1 MGSMM
6 QAMRFGRSSLTAL
19 CLTVVLL
26 GVASGMLSGCST
38 TRPWVNAPLPGG
50 VIPPDP
56 YSPESMLD
64 ASADDLSMIAAVTLS
79 GGGARA
85 AAFGY
90 GVLKALHQ
98 TPITLNGR
106 NTSLLDQVGV
116 ITGVSGGSI
125 VATYYAAFGTETFNR
140 FETDFLRQNF
150 QDTLISHALKPG
162 NLIDLSSPWF
172 GRTQLL
178 AQRLDGLYRGKTFGD
193 MWARPGH
200 PRLLVSATDLSLG
213 SSFEFSWDQFS
224 RICSDL
230 ASVPLSFAVAASSAV
245 PLALSPVTVK
255 NYAGSCQLPA
265 AGEASAASS
274 GKAVD
279 DYRTRLLRSQL
290 RSYQDAKTR
299 PFIHLV
305 DGGVADNLGVRSLL
319 DRSVSEGGIRRLMRK
334 LPPGVVRKLVLITV
348 NAERDPS
355 ERIDESDKVPSTL
368 QVIDAMLFGTGAK
381 ATEETLGLLGDMTQ
395 QWKRELSTA
404 APDGKSAFAVDAQI
418 YLITVNLRDAPEA
431 MERSRLL
438 QIPTAFSISLDDVTR
453 LIQAGDQVLKA
464 SPGFQELIK
473 ALGPNA
479 ASGSF

>member
-1 MGSMM
+1 M
-6 QAMRFGRSSLTAL
+6 AI
-19 CLTVVLL
+19 CLMVVFAIAGGL
-26 GVASGMLSGCST
+26 LSGCST

-56 YSPESMLD
+56 YSPEAMLD
-64 ASADDLSMIAAVTLS
+64 ATAEDLSMIAAVTLS

-125 VATYYAAFGTETFNR
+125 VATYCAAFDTETFNR

-150 QDTLISHALKPG
+150 QNTLISHALKPG

-193 MWARPGH
+193 MWACPGH

-255 NYAGSCQLPA
+255 NYAGSCRFPA
-265 AGEASAASS
+265 AGELSAASAASA
-274 GKAVD
+274 GKGTD
-279 DYRTRLLRSQL
+279 DYRARLLRSQL
-290 RSYQDAKTR
+290 RGYQ
-299 PFIHLV
+299 
-305 DGGVADNLGVRSLL
+305 N
-319 DRSVSEGGIRRLMRK
+319 
-334 LPPGVVRKLVLITV
+334 
-348 NAERDPS
+348 
-355 ERIDESDKVPSTL
+355 
-368 QVIDAMLFGTGAK
+368 AK
-381 ATEETLGLLGDMTQ
+381 AAPS
-395 QWKRELSTA
+395 STWWMGVWPTTWACA
-404 APDGKSAFAVDAQI
+404 ACRTARSAKVAFADSCASC
-418 YLITVNLRDAPEA
+418 P
-431 MERSRLL
+431 
-438 QIPTAFSISLDDVTR
+438 
-453 LIQAGDQVLKA
+453 KA
-464 SPGFQELIK
+464 WC
-473 ALGPNA
+473 
-479 ASGSF
+479 ASWC

>member
-1 MGSMM
+1 MPVTPWREKSRLWHPCCLAPLLF
-6 QAMRFGRSSLTAL
+6 AML
-19 CLTVVLL
+19 V
-26 GVASGMLSGCST
+26 GCST
-38 TRPWVNAPLPGG
+38 TRPWINAPLPGG

-56 YSPESMLD
+56 YSPEAMLD

-90 GVLKALHQ
+90 GVLQALHQ

-125 VATYYAAFGTETFNR
+125 VATYYAAFGADTFNR

-150 QDTLISHALKPG
+150 QDSLISHALKPG

-178 AQRLDGLYRGKTFGD
+178 AQRLDALYRGKTFGD

-230 ASVPLSFAVAASSAV
+230 SSVPLSFAVAASSAV
-245 PLALSPVTVK
+245 PLALSPMTVK
-255 NYAGSCQLPA
+255 NYAGSCQFPASKDGPA
-265 AGEASAASS
+265 AVGR
-274 GKAVD
+274 G
-279 DYRTRLLRSQL
+279 DYRTRLLRSQM
-290 RSYQDAKTR
+290 RSYQDAKAR

-305 DGGVADNLGVRSLL
+305 DGGVADNLGVRGLL
-319 DRSVSEGGIRRLMRK
+319 DRSMSEGGIRRLMRK
-334 LPPGVVRKLVLITV
+334 LPKGVVRKLVLITV

-355 ERIDESDKVPSTL
+355 ERIDETDKVPTTL
-368 QVIDAMLFGTGAK
+368 QVVDAMLFGTGAK
-381 ATEETLGLLGDMTQ
+381 ATEETLGLLGDITQ

-404 APDGKSAFAVDAQI
+404 APDGQSAFAADAQI

-431 MERSRLL
+431 SERSRLL
-438 QIPTAFSISLDDVTR
+438 QIPTAFSIAVDDVTR
-453 LIQAGDQVLKA
+453 LIQAGHQVLKA
-464 SPGFQELIK
+464 SPGFQDLIK
-473 ALGPNA
+473 ALAPAPAGVPRA
-479 ASGSF
+479 LAP

>member
-1 MGSMM
+1 M
-6 QAMRFGRSSLTAL
+6 QSKSSGRSRSTAFSLLLAVILGMTAGL
-19 CLTVVLL
+19 
-26 GVASGMLSGCST
+26 LSGCST
-38 TRPWVNAPLPGG
+38 TRPWINAPLPGG

-125 VATYYAAFGTETFNR
+125 VATYYAAFGKETFNR

-178 AQRLDGLYRGKTFGD
+178 AQRLDELYRGKTFGD

-230 ASVPLSFAVAASSAV
+230 SSVPLSFAVAASSAV

-255 NYAGSCQLPA
+255 NYAGSCQFS
-265 AGEASAASS
+265 AGEEALAAQ
-274 GKAVD
+274 APA

-290 RSYQDAKTR
+290 RSYQNAKAR

-319 DRSVSEGGIRRLMRK
+319 DRSISEGGIRGLMRK
-334 LPPGVVRKLVLITV
+334 LPKGVLRKLVLITV

-355 ERIDESDKVPSTL
+355 ERIDESDQVPSTL

-381 ATEETLGLLGDMTQ
+381 ATEETLGLLNDITQ

-404 APDGKSAFAVDAQI
+404 APDGQSAFAADAKI

-431 MERSRLL
+431 IERSRLL

-453 LIQAGDQVLKA
+453 LIQAGNQVLKA
-464 SPGFQELIK
+464 SPGFQELVK
-473 ALGPNA
+473 SLAP
-479 ASGSF
+479 